1 MEQRDQRDTPASEQV
16 VEHLIAADGGRLH
29 PTANSLA
36 DFIRMIEDGQFDA
49 DVTYDMREM
58 ATEIENLFA
67 AHGGKL
73 KATVDIKIEL
83 TREVDG
89 FYLIAAKHKIKMPE
103 PARKRSVAWLTEENL
118 FTPQM
123 PRQGALFGTVR
134 DVSARRAPRN

>member
-1 MEQRDQRDTPASEQV
+1 MNDPETAPASEQV
-16 VEHLIAADGGRLH
+16 VESLIAADGGRLH

-36 DFIRMIEDGQFDA
+36 DFVRMIEDGQFDA

-58 ATEIENLFA
+58 ATEIENMFQ

-89 FYLIAAKHKIKMPE
+89 FYLISAKHKIKLPE
-103 PARKRSVAWLTEENL
+103 QPRKRSVAWLTEENL
-118 FTPQM
+118 FTPNM
-123 PRQGALFGTVR
+123 PRQAQFFGVR
-134 DVSARRAPRN
+134 DVTARRAPRN